1 MKVLPQEIF
10 YSKKKF
16 HPFNI
21 LIKRFI
27 FLVSILL
34 LYINTSIAQSN
45 LSGDISSRHLV
56 MAQSPYYVQAD
67 CIVGSGTSLT
77 VDPGVSVLFC
87 GEYRITLFGSLY
99 AIGNDT
105 LPINFTSSNP
115 SIKWTGITSNE
126 NGNNIIMKYCHLS
139 NSDSRRFTV
148 GLSPWDG
155 EGGIL
160 TLRCLYFDIQ
170 NCIFENNS
178 GRWAGAVYGRFYG
191 HTTDNL
197 FANNIIRNNYAE
209 EDAGGVAFMSD
220 GRIIIE
226 NNLIYKN
233 TAGNFSESV
242 SGGGML
248 LHGRY
253 IYSYPGVPNYRV
265 KNNTIVYNRLL
276 TPSGGSGLDFNN
288 FLLAEDTPTISN
300 NIIYGNMPP
309 SQVGTASGH
318 AKFYKNN
325 IGPDIPFSLIP
336 LNYNYVPLFVNDSG
350 NYMLKNASLLYNLA
364 DTSFSLS
371 NNYDRLHTSR
381 PQLSNNDIGAYEMKN
396 GWMVEFITHINNC
409 CKSSIEVICFNPNM
423 GASDSIY
430 IMLDSSVIMNH
441 TLGLH
446 IDSFLNLCRGNH
458 QLTIYDKLHL
468 EPLYQKTIFIENLN
482 YNIIDSII
490 YDSNVCSNTINF
502 NNFININSCSST
514 AYLWTYDIG
523 QIDTVYYNSD
533 DSVHINS
540 ITFLDD
546 TLYHITISAINNAC
560 PDTFDFYI
568 NIHNPV
574 NNDTINYLICYTDSM
589 NIHGNYYNRDTTLID
604 TFTAFNG
611 CDSFFVNQVKIIQP
625 INTIINYVICN
636 DDSILINGN
645 YIHSTTTIIDTLNS
659 NLRCD
664 SFVTYSVQV
673 NPISNTFLST
683 SICNNDSILFN
694 GIHYT
699 STGIYYDT
707 LANQFGCDSLIEL
720 NLIVL
725 PNIVTI
731 LNHYTCLGN
740 PYWFNERLQ
749 YTSGTYSDTLNSID
763 GCDSIVELHL
773 QFLDTNFT
781 TINSTI
787 CLGDTIKINNHHYFN
802 SGIYFD
808 TVLNTVGCDSV
819 VQLTLT
825 IVHPVGLQTIQIC
838 EHDSILINHIY
849 RYISGIYYDT
859 LTSYL
864 GCDSVVQI
872 TLTVVH
878 AVGLQT
884 IQICE
889 HDSILINHIYRYI
902 SGIYYDTLTSY
913 LGCDSVVQITLTVVH
928 AVGLQTIQICEHDS
942 ILINHIYRY
951 ISGIYYDTLTSYLGC
966 DSIITIILNIN
977 NQNDSSENLSLCYG
991 QFYLG
996 NFYLNDTSWTEYTHN
1011 IFGCDSTYT
1020 ISIHIKPNP
1029 EINIGNDTCITQGES
1044 IVLYATGANDY
1055 FWNNGL
1061 NNSTINVSPTITT
1074 TYFVQGI
1081 NADLCTGFD
1090 TITICVKEKS
1100 DSTYFAIPS
1109 AFSPNGD
1116 GLNDIFKVLVYH
1128 NLKLEL
1134 MRIFNRWGE
1143 LIYETNISTEGWD
1156 GNYKNRQQPLGTYVY
1171 YLEMRNT
1178 VNNNIENHTGSVT
1191 LMR

>member
-1 MKVLPQEIF
+1 MKILPKQSLYTTYF
-10 YSKKKF
+10 SNKN
-16 HPFNI
+16 NI
-21 LIKRFI
+21 HIKGISLLIW
-27 FLVSILL
+27 ILL
-34 LYINTSIAQSN
+34 LQNYSSFAQSN

-56 MAQSPYYVQAD
+56 MAESPYYVQTD

-139 NSDSRRFTV
+139 NSDSRRFTI
-148 GLSPWDG
+148 GLAPWFG
-155 EGGIL
+155 EGGAL

-325 IGPDIPFSLIP
+325 IGPDIPLILIP
-336 LNYNYVPLFVNDSG
+336 LNYNHVPQFVNDSG
-350 NYMLKNASLLYNLA
+350 NYMLKNTSLLYNLA

-381 PQLSNNDIGAYEMKN
+381 PQMSNNDIGAYEMKN
-396 GWMVEFITHINNC
+396 GWMVEYITHINSC
-409 CKSSIEVICFNPNM
+409 CKSSLEVICFNPNM

-482 YNIIDSII
+482 YNIIDSIT
-490 YDSNVCSNTINF
+490 YDSNICSNTINF

-523 QIDTVYYNSD
+523 QIDTIYYNSD

-568 NIHNPV
+568 NIHDPV
-574 NNDTINYLICYTDSM
+574 NNDTINYLICYTDSI
-589 NIHGNYYNRDTTLID
+589 NIQGNYYNRDTTLID

-673 NPISNTFLST
+673 NPISNTILST
-683 SICNNDSILFN
+683 SICNSDSILFN
-694 GIHYT
+694 GIYYT

-707 LANQFGCDSLIEL
+707 LANQLGCDSIIEL
-720 NLIVL
+720 NLIVF
-725 PNIVTI
+725 PNPDTI
-731 LNHYTCLGN
+731 LNISTCLGN
-740 PYWFNERLQ
+740 PYWFNGSLLNV
-749 YTSGTYSDTLNSID
+749 TGTYYDTLNSFNGCDSTLELHLLFLDTNLTILNGTICFGD
-763 GCDSIVELHL
+763 TFKVNNHNYTNTGLYYDSTLNILGCDSIISLSL
-773 QFLDTNFT
+773 
-781 TINSTI
+781 
-787 CLGDTIKINNHHYFN
+787 
-802 SGIYFD
+802 
-808 TVLNTVGCDSV
+808 TVLHPTSN
-819 VQLTLT
+819 QTL
-825 IVHPVGLQTIQIC
+825 QIC
-838 EHDSILINHIY
+838 DNDSILINHIY
-849 RYISGIYYDT
+849 RNTSGIYDDT
-859 LTSYL
+859 LS
-864 GCDSVVQI
+864 
-872 TLTVVH
+872 
-878 AVGLQT
+878 
-884 IQICE
+884 
-889 HDSILINHIYRYI
+889 
-902 SGIYYDTLTSY
+902 
-913 LGCDSVVQITLTVVH
+913 
-928 AVGLQTIQICEHDS
+928 
-942 ILINHIYRY
+942 
-951 ISGIYYDTLTSYLGC
+951 SYLGC
-966 DSIITIILNIN
+966 DSIVTIVLNVIN
-977 NQNDSSENLSLCYG
+977 HNDSFANIALCYG

-996 NFYLNDTSWTEYTHN
+996 QLYQNDTSWSVNTNN
-1011 IFGCDSTYT
+1011 IYGCDSTFSIT
-1020 ISIHIKPNP
+1020 IQINPNP
-1029 EINIGNDTCITQGES
+1029 EINIGNDTCINLGES
-1044 IVLYATGANDY
+1044 IYIYATGANDY
-1055 FWNNGL
+1055 FWNNGI
-1061 NNSTINVSPTITT
+1061 NNSIISVSPTVTT

-1081 NADLCTGFD
+1081 NDDLCSGYD
-1090 TITICVKEKS
+1090 TITICINEYN
-1100 DSTYFAIPS
+1100 DSSYFAIPS
-1109 AFSPNGD
+1109 AFTPNGD
-1116 GLNDIFKVLVYH
+1116 GLNDLFRILIYH
-1128 NLKLEL
+1128 NIKIEL
-1134 MRIFNRWGE
+1134 MQIFNRWGE
-1143 LIYETNISTEGWD
+1143 LIYETTNSTDGWD
-1156 GNYKNRQQPLGTYVY
+1156 GTFKERQQPLGSYVY
-1171 YLEMRNT
+1171 YLRLRNT
-1178 VNNNIENHTGSVT
+1178 VNNRIEKYTGTVT
-1191 LMR
+1191 LIR